1 MRVTSFGLL
10 LIAGLAACGGG
21 EAARAPAAAK
31 VGGIAELQALLKQ
44 GLGRG
49 ALVNVWATW

>member
-1 MRVTSFGLL
+1 VTSFGLL

-21 EAARAPAAAK
+21 EAARSPAAAK
-31 VGGIAELQALLKQ
+31 VGGIAELEALLKQ